1 MLVELRRYPQVK
13 MLEIGTG
20 GWPGASHDKGQ
31 NMFLGVKK
39 VSGGNR
45 QASNLDVL
53 ESVTTD
59 GAMCRKSARLKG
71 CLAAGTVAM
80 TLMLTTVAGS
90 APVDTALAL
99 VEDDLGPESARAVAK
114 LLIVYH
120 RRAGGQSQFSTLLN
134 IDSQSDRI
142 QAALTYAINLN
153 SCLSVA
159 ALAKSAFLSPRQ
171 FSGVFREKTGWWSPA
186 KAIERLR
193 VESARLMMEA
203 GRFSA
208 EEIARKNGFGS
219 RERLQRSFVR
229 AFGQSPQAIQRT
241 VSALSA

>member
-31 NMFLGVKK
+31 NMFLRVKK

-71 CLAAGTVAM
+71 FLAAGTVAM
-80 TLMLTTVAGS
+80 TLLLTTVAGS

-99 VEDDLGPESARAVAK
+99 AEDDLGPESVAK

-120 RRAGGQSQFSTLLN
+120 RRAGGPSQFSTLLD
-134 IDSQSDRI
+134 IDSQSDR
-142 QAALTYAINLN
+142 TKP
-153 SCLSVA
+153 LS
-159 ALAKSAFLSPRQ
+159 LMPKKSETPVYL
-171 FSGVFREKTGWWSPA
+171 
-186 KAIERLR
+186 
-193 VESARLMMEA
+193 
-203 GRFSA
+203 
-208 EEIARKNGFGS
+208 
-219 RERLQRSFVR
+219 
-229 AFGQSPQAIQRT
+229 
-241 VSALSA
+241 